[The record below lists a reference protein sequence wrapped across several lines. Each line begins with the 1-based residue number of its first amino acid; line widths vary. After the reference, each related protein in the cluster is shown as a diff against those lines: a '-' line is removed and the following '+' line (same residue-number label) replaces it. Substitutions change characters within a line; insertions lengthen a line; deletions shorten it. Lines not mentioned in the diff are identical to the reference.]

1 MKQNVVRFDGDGRND
16 LEIKT
21 NAHAPQLLKRGL
33 CQKTIVIGFA
43 VAESPAVAIESHAG
57 NEGEVY
63 AFERCVGRCGGF
75 EEAKHTGTEVF
86 ASKVAADL
94 QLALANGRQQEGFL
108 GLPTLYDGP
117 HRHFVGHIGIKHD
130 DLGG

>member
-16 LEIKT
+16 LKIET

-33 CQKTIVIGFA
+33 CQKTIVVGFA

-63 AFERCVGRCGGF
+63 AFDRCVGRTGGF
-75 EEAKHTGTEVF
+75 EEAKHTGSEVF
-86 ASKVAADL
+86 APTIGTDL
-94 QLALANGRQQEGFL
+94 QLTLANGRQQEGFL
-108 GLPTLYDGP
+108 GLPMLYDGP
-117 HRHFVGHIGIKHD
+117 HRHFVGHIGIEQNH
-130 DLGG
+130 LGG

>member
-63 AFERCVGRCGGF
+63 AFERWVGRCGGF

-86 ASKVAADL
+86 APTIGTDQ
-94 QLALANGRQQEGFL
+94 QLTLANGRQQEGFL
-108 GLPTLYDGP
+108 GLPTLYDRP
-117 HRHFVGHIGIKHD
+117 HRHFVGHIGIEQD

>member
-1 MKQNVVRFDGDGRND
+1 MKQNVVRFYGDGRND

-86 ASKVAADL
+86 APKVAADL
-94 QLALANGRQQEGFL
+94 QLTLANGR
-108 GLPTLYDGP
+108 
-117 HRHFVGHIGIKHD
+117 
-130 DLGG
+130 

>member
-16 LEIKT
+16 LEIET

-33 CQKTIVIGFA
+33 RQKTIVVGFA

-57 NEGEVY
+57 NEGKVY
-63 AFERCVGRCGGF
+63 AFERCIGRTGGF
-75 EEAKHTGTEVF
+75 EETKHTGPEVF
-86 ASKVAADL
+86 APKVAADL
-94 QLALANGRQQEGFL
+94 QLTLANGRQQEGFL

-117 HRHFVGHIGIKHD
+117 HRHFVGHIGIEQNY
-130 DLGG
+130 LSG

>member
-16 LEIKT
+16 LEIET
-21 NAHAPQLLKRGL
+21 NAHAPQLLKLAL
-33 CQKTIVIGFA
+33 CQKTIVVGFA

-63 AFERCVGRCGGF
+63 AFKRCVGRTGGL

-86 ASKVAADL
+86 ASKVAANL
-94 QLALANGRQQEGFL
+94 QLTLANGRQQEGFL
-108 GLPTLYDGP
+108 LLPSLYDGP
-117 HRHFVGHIGIKHD
+117 HRHFVGHIGIEQNH
-130 DLGG
+130 LGG

>member
-16 LEIKT
+16 LEIET
-21 NAHAPQLLKRGL
+21 NAHAPQLLKWGL

-63 AFERCVGRCGGF
+63 AFERWVG
-75 EEAKHTGTEVF
+75 
-86 ASKVAADL
+86 
-94 QLALANGRQQEGFL
+94 
-108 GLPTLYDGP
+108 
-117 HRHFVGHIGIKHD
+117 
-130 DLGG
+130 